1 MDMLED
7 YSSEIFI
14 MMVERYAIQLLL
26 CGENLEMFQSQEFS
40 RVVLHIMK
48 CVSIKKTDILKKLGY
63 KAHVDVNTEEY
74 QKYVSLI

>member
-1 MDMLED
+1 MLED

-48 CVSIKKTDILKKLGY
+48 CVSTKKTDILKKLGY

>member
-1 MDMLED
+1 MLED

>member
-74 QKYVSLI
+74 RKYVSLI